1 MERQKLKKIALIA
14 IGLLPLALLIVFGS
28 NFFIERHYKLEK
40 ARQLQEEQEALQWE
54 YEDRFRSTMVRV
66 YQNLRL
72 GHMLA
77 AYRNLENF
85 QEPPISQILLYEE
98 YFETIE
104 RIASGLLESR
114 FLDESEKLWQRLESI
129 EEYQSKAE
137 EALVRVSAFRMY
149 QSALRYIQNGRQLL
163 EEKLFFESV
172 NELKKAKLELDI
184 LKQYDFLDL
193 KEDEVRWKE
202 LYRSANYYHNHEKAK
217 EQIDLALKALKLKDF
232 GETQKTMYIASGHVG
247 KMAFYSLEHK
257 NDQEVLSLRDQLY
270 KLRDDLA
277 YLLPNSIPI
286 FNFFE
291 KDNLDQFSSH
301 FFLKSVD
308 IKFDSN
314 SPREIELDFDLSVQ
328 VEKSEFYVVRYKTY
342 FFNGQVYFNSKLLRS
357 GMTNLKINEA
367 LPNHLK
373 GSKIKRVDISV
384 YDSRHVLVSRVMQ
397 AFKKPSS

>member
-1 MERQKLKKIALIA
+1 MEKQKLKKIALIA
-14 IGLLPLALLIVFGS
+14 IGLLPLALFIVFGG

-40 ARQLQEEQEALQWE
+40 ARQLQEEQEALMWE

-66 YQNLRL
+66 YRNLRL

-77 AYRNLENF
+77 AYRNIENF
-85 QEPPISQILLYEE
+85 QEPPTSQILLYEE
-98 YFETIE
+98 YFETLE

-114 FLDESEKLWQRLESI
+114 FLDESEKLWLRLEGI
-129 EEYQSKAE
+129 EEYQAKAE

-163 EEKLFFESV
+163 EEELFFESV
-172 NELKKAKLELDI
+172 NELKKAKLELDV

-193 KEDEVRWKE
+193 KEDEARWKE
-202 LYRSANYYHNHEKAK
+202 FFQSANYHHNHVKAK
-217 EQIDLALKALKLKDF
+217 AHIDLALEALKIKDF

-247 KMAFYSLEHK
+247 KMAFYSEEHK
-257 NDQEVLSLRDQLY
+257 SDKEVLSLREQLY

-277 YLLPNSIPI
+277 YQLPNSIPI

-301 FFLKSVD
+301 FFLKSVE
-308 IKFDSN
+308 INFDSN

-328 VEKSEFYVVRYKTY
+328 VERPEFYVVRYKTY

-357 GMTNLKINEA
+357 GMTDLKINEA

-373 GSKIKRVDISV
+373 GAKIKRVDISV
-384 YDSRHVLVSRVMQ
+384 YDSRHVLVSRLMQ

>member
-1 MERQKLKKIALIA
+1 MEKQKLKKIALIA
-14 IGLLPLALLIVFGS
+14 IGLLPLALFIVFGS

-40 ARQLQEEQEALQWE
+40 ARELQEEQEALLWE

-77 AYRNLENF
+77 AYRNIENF

-98 YFETIE
+98 YFETVE

-129 EEYQSKAE
+129 GEYQSKAE
-137 EALVRVSAFRMY
+137 AALVRVSAFRMY

-163 EEKLFFESV
+163 EDEFFFESV

-193 KEDEVRWKE
+193 KEDEARWKE
-202 LYRSANYYHNHEKAK
+202 LFRSANYYYNHEKAK
-217 EQIDLALKALKLKDF
+217 EHIDLALTALKQKDF
-232 GETQKTMYIASGHVG
+232 METQKTMYIASGHVG
-247 KMAFYSLEHK
+247 KMAFYSFEHK
-257 NDQEVLSLRDQLY
+257 NDKEVSNLRDQLY
-270 KLRDDLA
+270 RLRDELA
-277 YLLPNSIPI
+277 YQLPNSIPI

-328 VEKSEFYVVRYKTY
+328 VERSEFYVVRYKAY

-357 GMTNLKINEA
+357 GMTDLKINEV
-367 LPNHLK
+367 LPDHLK

-384 YDSRHVLVSRVMQ
+384 YDSRHVLVSRLMQ